1 MLYLKRA
8 KSASQDLISISN
20 GKANALQKKLRR
32 IMIERKKEQ
41 VLKDSLPSKREKV
54 VMCELSSMQREVYEH
69 ILNLPEIDYVRKAKS
84 PCDCT
89 VNRSFFQH
97 LNRLRHQS
105 ERVAYV
111 REQQDNVV
119 KRQDCCYQVPVNPHY
134 VEGGTEPRIHPDAVI
149 WRSMKGH
156 AGDEPCEGCPSC
168 CGFPVLAKLYVS
180 SLNHAILFDR
190 CYQSLTLRCRYK
202 LANHLALL
210 QAKKTSNADV
220 EGHPENIEYTK
231 QLAFARVALPSVAA
245 KLSGGYN
252 LKDGIMDDHH
262 ALSGKLRVV
271 DKLLAK
277 FWIENS
283 KVLLFSN
290 STQTLD
296 LVENYLKA
304 YGQYVYLR
312 MDGSTD
318 SRQRQGLA
326 DEFNNNPTNFIF
338 LLSTKAMGVGLN
350 LTSASK
356 VIIFDVEWN
365 PSNDEQAQDRAYR
378 IGQKQDVE
386 VYRLV
391 SQGTIDEM
399 KYMRQLYKV
408 QLKQET
414 FAEKS
419 SEPQAARIFKGV
431 EGDKHRKGEL
441 FGYENLFRFK
451 DGSFLNDIWKA
462 SGKKVSTRRNDDLV
476 IHDASKISDALLGI
490 EATRLSEI
498 LENFSS
504 VGQMRSLETAA
515 IVDDVQPASN
525 EENEESVV
533 KRSDAKADEGDVE
546 AFDHGD
552 FFRDD
557 RGGAAIEEGDE
568 GYDEEMGGQTQN
580 VFEIFERGGVLGD
593 ENPQDGSADFGGSG
607 REDDD
612 DEVMAVREPPL
623 PLGNEDSASDEDMPE
638 SEAVINPAQD
648 SPRVQRQYAQRDDT
662 TATWKFQDVEWVEEP
677 ETRTKVEIVDLKKV
691 ENEPEPDNESAGDD
705 LTRPNGTN
713 IGPVRE
719 SPRFEDRAEGDRVVS
734 EVDSPSSSQQH
745 PLIPPNIN
753 LFGVVSCNQKGTT
766 TDFSTSDLFLPTYK
780 KKSKKKKK

>member
-1 MLYLKRA
+1 M
-8 KSASQDLISISN
+8 
-20 GKANALQKKLRR
+20 
-32 IMIERKKEQ
+32 
-41 VLKDSLPSKREKV
+41 
-54 VMCELSSMQREVYEH
+54 
-69 ILNLPEIDYVRKAKS
+69 
-84 PCDCT
+84 
-89 VNRSFFQH
+89 
-97 LNRLRHQS
+97 
-105 ERVAYV
+105 
-111 REQQDNVV
+111 
-119 KRQDCCYQVPVNPHY
+119 
-134 VEGGTEPRIHPDAVI
+134 
-149 WRSMKGH
+149 
-156 AGDEPCEGCPSC
+156 
-168 CGFPVLAKLYVS
+168 
-180 SLNHAILFDR
+180 
-190 CYQSLTLRCRYK
+190 RCRYK

-210 QAKKTSNADV
+210 QARKTSNADV

-231 QLAFARVALPSVAA
+231 QLAFARVALPGVAS

-262 ALSGKLRVV
+262 ALSGKLKVV

-277 FWIENS
+277 FWIENA

-290 STQTLD
+290 STKTLD
-296 LVENYLKA
+296 LIENYLKA
-304 YGQYVYLR
+304 NGQYVYLR

-318 SRQRQGLA
+318 SRQRQGMA

-350 LTSASK
+350 LTAASR

-391 SQGTIDEM
+391 AQGTIDEM

-431 EGDKHRKGEL
+431 EGDRHRKGEL

-462 SGKKVSTRRNDDLV
+462 SGKKVSARRSDDLV
-476 IHDASKISDALLGI
+476 IHDASTISDALLGI
-490 EATRLSEI
+490 ELSKLSEI
-498 LENFSS
+498 LDKSS
-504 VGQMRSLETAA
+504 SGGQIRLLEAVP
-515 IVDDVQPASN
+515 IVDDVKLSGN
-525 EENEESVV
+525 HDDEGGVV
-533 KRSDAKADEGDVE
+533 NDNRFSAKEDEGDVE
-546 AFDHGD
+546 GFDHGD

-593 ENPQDGSADFGGSG
+593 ENPQDGSADFGGSDSDG
-607 REDDD
+607 
-612 DEVMAVREPPL
+612 DEVVAVPEAPL
-623 PLGNEDSASDEDMPE
+623 PLGNEDSASDENLSE
-638 SEAVINPAQD
+638 SEAMVNPTLNV
-648 SPRVQRQYAQRDDT
+648 PRVQPQDVRQDY
-662 TATWKFQDVEWVEEP
+662 TASMWKFQEVEWVEEP
-677 ETRTKVEIVDLKKV
+677 DSRTNGARVDLKKEASV
-691 ENEPEPDNESAGDD
+691 PEHDNQSTRETAD
-705 LTRPNGTN
+705 LNNTN
-713 IGPVRE
+713 HAHIVPIRG
-719 SPRFEDRAEGDRVVS
+719 AEWARSVS
-734 EVDSPSSSQQH
+734 QVDSPTSSQQH
-745 PLIPPNIN
+745 PLIAPNIN
-753 LFGVVSCNQKGTT
+753 LFGVASCNQKGTA

-780 KKSKKKKK
+780 KKSKKKKKK